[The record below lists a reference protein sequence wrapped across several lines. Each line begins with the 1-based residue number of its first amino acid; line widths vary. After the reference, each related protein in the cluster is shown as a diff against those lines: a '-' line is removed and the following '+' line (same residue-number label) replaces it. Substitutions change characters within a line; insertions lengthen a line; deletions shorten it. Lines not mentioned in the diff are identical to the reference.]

1 MNYRLFACGKLVALT
16 FLTPTIII
24 IPEIIFCLF
33 APDYILEN
41 WTFVLVFYLIQ
52 ASLFAI
58 LHSNAFKIVTVS
70 EKSISNKH
78 IELDWTDIGYV
89 GIFTVDLF
97 KYRKLPI
104 KIKPINI
111 LCFSRR
117 VEDNALWSTNC
128 VCISMSKRNME
139 RISLISKGKS
149 KVLDDFFEL
158 NDKFN
163 VNYDYLN

>member
-1 MNYRLFACGKLVALT
+1 M
-16 FLTPTIII
+16 
-24 IPEIIFCLF
+24 IFYLF
-33 APDYILEN
+33 APDYFWYNL
-41 WTFVLVFYLIQ
+41 TSVSLLYLILV
-52 ASLFAI
+52 SILAI
-58 LHSNAFKIVTVS
+58 WNKNAFEIVTVS

-78 IELDWTDIGYV
+78 IELDWTEIGYV

-117 VEDNALWSTNC
+117 VEDNALWSKDC

-158 NDKFN
+158 NDEFN
-163 VNYDYLN
+163 INYDYLN

>member
-1 MNYRLFACGKLVALT
+1 MSYRSFASKKLVVIT
-16 FLTPTIII
+16 FFLPATIYTVM
-24 IPEIIFCLF
+24 IFYLF
-33 APDYILEN
+33 APDYFWYNL
-41 WTFVLVFYLIQ
+41 TSVSLLYLILV
-52 ASLFAI
+52 SILAI
-58 LHSNAFKIVTVS
+58 WNKNAFEIVTVS
-70 EKSISNKH
+70 EKCISNKH
-78 IELDWTDIGYV
+78 ISLDWTEIGYV
-89 GIFTVDLF
+89 GIFSVDF
-97 KYRKLPI
+97 CKYNNPIPI
-104 KIKPINI
+104 KIKPIKI

-117 VEDNALWSTNC
+117 VEDNALWSKDC